1 MNQLVAIWEPAW
13 YELDQPLTVGE
24 VATVVLVTSSLP
36 MRFATYM
43 LDAGVERLEVQAE
56 VVSIYNKQLGDIA
69 KIDTQGLTYK
79 FYVDSE
85 TFFQI
90 EAEETPGWIENSD
103 APDDFLLEMEFLV
116 CLSLLDS
123 SLILPK

>member
-1 MNQLVAIWEPAW
+1 M
-13 YELDQPLTVGE
+13 
-24 VATVVLVTSSLP
+24 
-36 MRFATYM
+36 M
-43 LDAGVERLEVQAE
+43 DAGAERLEVQAE
-56 VVSIYNKQLGDIA
+56 VVSIFNKQLGNII

-79 FYVDSE
+79 FYVDGE

-116 CLSLLDS
+116 CLSLIDS
-123 SLILPK
+123 SLVLPK

>member
-1 MNQLVAIWEPAW
+1 MNQLVASWEPAW
-13 YELDQPLTVGE
+13 HELDQPLTVGE
-24 VATVVLVTSSLP
+24 VATVFLVASSLP
-36 MRFATYM
+36 VRFATEM
-43 LDAGVERLEVQAE
+43 MDAGAERLEVRVE
-56 VVSIYNKQLGDIA
+56 VVSIFNKQLGNII

-90 EAEETPGWIENSD
+90 EAEETLGWIENSD

-116 CLSLLDS
+116 CLSLIDS
-123 SLILPK
+123 SLVLPK